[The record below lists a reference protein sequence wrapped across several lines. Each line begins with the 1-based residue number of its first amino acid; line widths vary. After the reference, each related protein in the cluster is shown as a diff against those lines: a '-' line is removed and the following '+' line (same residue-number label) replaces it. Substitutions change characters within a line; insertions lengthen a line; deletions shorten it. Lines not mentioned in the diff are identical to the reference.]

1 MTELQ
6 LDLFTGERAGEYPIS
21 AEAHVARCKSCQAL
35 IVWARTE
42 GGRAI
47 PLSLATV
54 EERGGVRYA
63 LTHFADCP
71 EAKQWSKQR

>member
-1 MTELQ
+1 MTAQQ
-6 LDLFTGERAGEYPIS
+6 LDLFTGERAGEYIVPDQ
-21 AEAHVARCKSCQAL
+21 ANVGRCRSCQAL

-42 GGRAI
+42 GGRPI

-63 LTHFADCP
+63 LAHFADCP
-71 EAKQWSKQR
+71 QSKQWSKKQ